1 MYRRIKNQHL
11 FLYVGYLNLYF
22 QLDIE
27 LSFTNQEGVM
37 ALAEDL
43 ISQCWRATVQPDLSF
58 DRFPVM
64 KFNDVYN
71 AYGTDKPDIRFDM
84 KVCKMW

>member
-1 MYRRIKNQHL
+1 
-11 FLYVGYLNLYF
+11 
-22 QLDIE
+22 
-27 LSFTNQEGVM
+27 M
-37 ALAEDL
+37 AMAEDL
-43 ISQCWRATVQPDLSF
+43 ISQCWRATVQPDLPF

-84 KVCKMW
+84 KVCLALIYLLPNLLTK